1 VNILVINAGSSSVK
15 FTCMNSQDFTVL
27 ASGMVE
33 RIGLKGTLF
42 HYKNSSEKITKEVD
56 VRNVDQAVTLIK
68 NYLCDDEA
76 GVMKS
81 LDEIVAIGHRV
92 VHGGEKI
99 TAPSLIDFQ
108 VKNVIKQC
116 FEIAPLHNP
125 PNLDGIDACEKVFP
139 GIPQVGVFDTAF
151 HSTIPSRAYLYA
163 LPIELYENDRIR
175 RYGFHGTSHK
185 YVSCEAARN
194 LNQNM
199 NSLKMIVCHLGN
211 GSSIAAVKEGRCIDT
226 SMGFTPLEGL
236 IMGTRCGDLDPAII
250 FFLIERKQMSVAEV
264 NEMLNKKSGMLG
276 LAAIG
281 SSDLRD
287 VEEKI
292 KEGHTQAQAA
302 FDAFCYRIRKYIGA
316 YIAAMGGVDVIVF
329 TGGIGENS
337 EKVRAGVCNGL
348 EGLGIVL
355 DTQKNVSLNHSKGE
369 INKLESRVK
378 ILIIPTNE
386 ELQIARET
394 MEVLNSQFTQESRR

>member
-15 FTCMNSQDFTVL
+15 FTCLKSKSFTVL
-27 ASGMVE
+27 ASGLVE
-33 RIGLKGTLF
+33 RIGLNGTLF
-42 HYKNSSEKITKEVD
+42 NYKREGLEKVTEEVD
-56 VRNVDQAVTLIK
+56 VKDASQAVILITS
-68 NYLCDDEA
+68 YLCDA
-76 GVMKS
+76 KLGVMKS

-99 TAPSLIDFQ
+99 TAPALIDAQ
-108 VKNVIKQC
+108 VKSVIKEC

-125 PNLDGIDACEKVFP
+125 PNLEGIKACEKVFP

-151 HSTIPSRAYLYA
+151 HSTMPPRAYLYA
-163 LPIELYENDRIR
+163 LPLDLYRNDHVR

-185 YVSCEAARN
+185 YVSWEAARY
-194 LNQNM
+194 LNRGID
-199 NSLKMIVCHLGN
+199 SLKIITCHLGN
-211 GSSIAAVKEGRCIDT
+211 GSSIAAVKGGRCIDT

-236 IMGTRCGDLDPAII
+236 IMGTRCGDIDPAII
-250 FFLIERKQMSVAEV
+250 FYLMERKKMAATEV

-287 VEEKI
+287 VEQKI
-292 KEGHTQAQAA
+292 KEGHAQARAA
-302 FDAFCYRIRKYIGA
+302 FEAFCYRIRKYIGA
-316 YIAAMGGVDVIVF
+316 YIAVMGRVDVIVF
-329 TGGIGENS
+329 TAGIGENS
-337 EKVRAGVCNGL
+337 EMVRAAVCSGM

-355 DTQKNVSLNHSKGE
+355 DAQKNASLNHSRGE
-369 INKLESRVK
+369 ISKPESRVK
-378 ILIIPTNE
+378 IFIIPTNE

-394 MEVLNSQFTQESRR
+394 MEVLNS

>member
-1 VNILVINAGSSSVK
+1 MNILVINAGSSSVK
-15 FTCMNSQDFTVL
+15 FTCLKSKNFTVL
-27 ASGMVE
+27 ASGLVE
-33 RIGLKGTLF
+33 RIGLNGTLF
-42 HYKNSSEKITKEVD
+42 NYKREGLEKVTEEVD
-56 VRNVDQAVTLIK
+56 VKDASQAVILITS
-68 NYLCDDEA
+68 YLCDA
-76 GVMKS
+76 KLGVMKS

-99 TAPSLIDFQ
+99 TAPALIDAQ
-108 VKNVIKQC
+108 VKSVIKEC

-125 PNLDGIDACEKVFP
+125 PNLEGIKACEKVFP

-151 HSTIPSRAYLYA
+151 HSTMPPRAYLYA
-163 LPIELYENDRIR
+163 LPLDLYRNDHVR

-185 YVSCEAARN
+185 YVSWEAARY
-194 LNQNM
+194 LNRGID
-199 NSLKMIVCHLGN
+199 SLKIITCHLGN

-236 IMGTRCGDLDPAII
+236 IMGTRCGDIDPAII
-250 FFLIERKQMSVAEV
+250 FYLMERKKMAATEV
-264 NEMLNKKSGMLG
+264 NEMLNKQSGMLG

-287 VEEKI
+287 VEQKI
-292 KEGHTQAQAA
+292 KEGHAQARAA
-302 FDAFCYRIRKYIGA
+302 FEAFCYRIRKYIGA
-316 YIAAMGGVDVIVF
+316 YIAVMGGVDVIVF
-329 TGGIGENS
+329 TAGIGENS
-337 EKVRAGVCNGL
+337 EMVRAAVCSGM

-355 DTQKNVSLNHSKGE
+355 DAQKNASLNHSRGE
-369 INKLESRVK
+369 ISKPESRVK

-394 MEVLNSQFTQESRR
+394 MEVLNS